1 MNQVVGGPFATVMLR
16 LQVRRFRTAR
26 VSPIIFLVLG
36 LALGRTAGAQIQ
48 RQDFLISGGAG
59 RLHVRELR
67 DHRDAKPK
75 NLILLHGGGPGG
87 VPSFD
92 LPVPGYSLA
101 EDFAKR
107 GFRVFVMDV
116 RGWGSST
123 KPRAM
128 DQPPENSAPLVL
140 TKEAADDIA
149 TIVDWVVSR
158 THEKTALL
166 GWASGGHWACAYASR
181 RPAALTALILLN
193 TLYSVNAPWE
203 LRASMQDRN
212 DPEQFD
218 RHAGGYRI
226 VDRSGLL
233 RRWDASI
240 PAADKSQWRDPAVAD
255 GYVSQTLATDR
266 ATSSRNPP
274 SVRIPIGYQ
283 VDAFNLSLGR
293 PVFAAKDIRV
303 PVLIVRGELDFWSRS
318 ADVSSLARGL
328 VNSPKVETLT
338 IKGGTHYLFLDRPE
352 HGRSQFISEVL
363 RFLM

>member
-1 MNQVVGGPFATVMLR
+1 MTSRIN
-16 LQVRRFRTAR
+16 
-26 VSPIIFLVLG
+26 PIVLVVLG
-36 LALGRTAGAQIQ
+36 LALSRSAGAQIQ
-48 RQDFLISGGAG
+48 RQDFLIPGGAG
-59 RLHVRELR
+59 RLHVREVR
-67 DHRDAKPK
+67 DHRHAKPK

-92 LPVPGYSLA
+92 LPVPDYSLA

-128 DQPPENSAPLVL
+128 DPPPENSAPLVP

-149 TIVDWVVSR
+149 TVVNWVVRR

-181 RPAALTALILLN
+181 GPAALTALILLN

-240 PAADKSQWRDPAVAD
+240 PAADKSRWRDTAVAD
-255 GYVSQTLATDR
+255 AYLSQTLATDGTPR
-266 ATSSRNPP
+266 RIPP
-274 SVRIPIGYQ
+274 SVRIPIGY
-283 VDAFNLSLGR
+283 
-293 PVFAAKDIRV
+293 
-303 PVLIVRGELDFWSRS
+303 
-318 ADVSSLARGL
+318 
-328 VNSPKVETLT
+328 
-338 IKGGTHYLFLDRPE
+338 
-352 HGRSQFISEVL
+352 
-363 RFLM
+363 

>member
-1 MNQVVGGPFATVMLR
+1 MTTRIN
-16 LQVRRFRTAR
+16 
-26 VSPIIFLVLG
+26 PIIIVVLG
-36 LALGRTAGAQIQ
+36 LALSRTTGAQIQ
-48 RQDFLISGGAG
+48 RQDFLIPGGAG
-59 RLHVRELR
+59 RLHVRQVWDYR
-67 DHRDAKPK
+67 NAKPK

-123 KPRAM
+123 KPREM
-128 DQPPENSAPLVL
+128 DQPPHNSAPLVS
-140 TKEAADDIA
+140 TKEAADDID
-149 TIVDWVVSR
+149 TVVDWVVRR
-158 THEKTALL
+158 THEKTSLL

-181 RPAALTALILLN
+181 APAALSALILLN

-203 LRASMQDRN
+203 LRASMQDKEN
-212 DPEQFD
+212 PDQFD
-218 RHAGGYRI
+218 PHAGGYRI

-233 RRWDASI
+233 RRWDTSI
-240 PAADKSQWRDPAVAD
+240 PAADKTEWRDPAVAD
-255 GYVSQTLATDR
+255 AYVSQTLATDR
-266 ATSSRNPP
+266 TASSRNPW

-293 PVFAAKDIRV
+293 PLFAAKDIRV
-303 PVLIVRGELDFWSRS
+303 PVLVVRGEFDFWSRP
-318 ADVSSLARGL
+318 ADLSDLAKDL
-328 VNSPKVETLT
+328 VNSPKVKTLT
-338 IKGGTHYLFLDRPE
+338 IRGGTHYLFLDRPE

-363 RFLM
+363 SFLT